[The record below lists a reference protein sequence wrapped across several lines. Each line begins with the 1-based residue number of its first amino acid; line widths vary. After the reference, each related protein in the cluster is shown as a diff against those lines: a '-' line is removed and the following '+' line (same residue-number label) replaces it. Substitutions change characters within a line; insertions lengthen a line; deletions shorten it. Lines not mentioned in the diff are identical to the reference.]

1 MKPKG
6 KMELY
11 LKTTA
16 GLLLLVQAFHL
27 ASLQYSTDSPG
38 RTIDKSWL
46 RELAKNKT
54 GSQNAAVPGEDIE
67 YDQRADATAESSN
80 DYRSGIASGYM
91 AINNEEEENMTPQDK
106 DENEG
111 SDELNV
117 VTSTVPPTVLNVTTK
132 QPEFPDAKVSPTNAT
147 MVPTNSSQVNITDT
161 EEDLND
167 STATPQNSTSDPS
180 AQNSTSFSD
189 YSNHTDSQTTLA
201 PEGNATQ
208 ESTAK
213 PAEDTWLA
221 NTTEST
227 NTTTAVPEINETS
240 SASSSTTAYQ
250 STITEMSPETTTTAE
265 HNTPEMVNK
274 TGKGSETG
282 SGSERGTAAVPGVTF
297 IRLQKQ
303 ILENITFV

>member
-1 MKPKG
+1 
-6 KMELY
+6 MELY

-54 GSQNAAVPGEDIE
+54 GSQNAAVPREEIE
-67 YDQRADATAESSN
+67 YDQRADAAAESSN
-80 DYRSGIASGYM
+80 DYKSGIASGYM
-91 AINNEEEENMTPQDK
+91 AIYNDEDGNVTGQDK
-106 DENEG
+106 NENEG
-111 SDELNV
+111 SNDLNV

-161 EEDLND
+161 EEDLNN
-167 STATPQNSTSDPS
+167 STATPQNSTSDPN

-208 ESTAK
+208 ESTTK
-213 PAEDTWLA
+213 QEDTWLA

-227 NTTTAVPEINETS
+227 NTTTTVPEINETS
-240 SASSSTTAYQ
+240 SASSSTAVYR

-265 HNTPEMVNK
+265 QNTPEMVNK
-274 TGKGSETG
+274 TGKGSATG
-282 SGSERGTAAVPGVTF
+282 SGSERGTAAVPGVT
-297 IRLQKQ
+297 
-303 ILENITFV
+303 